1 MDVCISH
8 GTLTHLVRKI
18 VSVDD
23 TCVRSNLNE
32 DALKSDVGS
41 DLAVKLMGN

>member
-1 MDVCISH
+1 MDACISH
-8 GTLTHLVRKI
+8 GTLTRLVSKI

-23 TCVRSNLNE
+23 AFVRSNLNE